1 LNAPDLSRRGLLTR
15 LALATPLAIP
25 GALPLAASFASAL
38 GGSLASLT
46 PSQARAADAAPL
58 LAESDPEAK
67 AIKYVDDTA
76 KSKEAMGNRCDT
88 CSLYQGANGTAQGA
102 CQIIKGKVV
111 KAAGW
116 CNAWAAQ
123 I

>member
-1 LNAPDLSRRGLLTR
+1 MNAPDLSRRGLLTR
-15 LALATPLAIP
+15 LALAIP
-25 GALPLAASFASAL
+25 VGLPLAAPFASAL
-38 GGSLASLT
+38 GVSLAASLT

-67 AIKYVDDTA
+67 AIKYVDDAA
-76 KSKEAMGNRCDT
+76 KSKEAMGNRCDA
-88 CSLYQGANGTAQGA
+88 CSLYQGANGSAQGA

>member
-1 LNAPDLSRRGLLTR
+1 MNAPDPSRRGLLKR
-15 LALATPLAIP
+15 IALVI
-25 GALPLAASFASAL
+25 PLAASLDAL
-38 GGSLASLT
+38 VAV
-46 PSQARAADAAPL
+46 QARAADAAL
-58 LAESDPEAK
+58 LAETDPEAK

-88 CSLYQGANGTAQGA
+88 CSLYQGTNGSTQGG
-102 CQIIKGKVV
+102 CQIVKGKQV

>member
-1 LNAPDLSRRGLLTR
+1 MNAPDLSRRGLLKR
-15 LALATPLAIP
+15 M
-25 GALPLAASFASAL
+25 AL
-38 GGSLASLT
+38 GVSLASLAAV
-46 PSQARAADAAPL
+46 QARAADAPPL

-88 CSLYQGANGTAQGA
+88 CSLYQGASGSTQGA
-102 CQIIKGKVV
+102 CQIIKGKLV